1 VLDARG
7 DPLRL
12 VEPGAAGQ
20 AIRTETAALVAA
32 AMVAAVEA
40 PGAFAFGAKI
50 PNVHVAGKT
59 GTAEVPSGSPHGW
72 FVGFAPAEAPTAVVA
87 VLLEN
92 SPRGGEDAAPVGGAV
107 LRAAL
112 AR

>member
-12 VEPGAAGQ
+12 VEPGAVAQ
-20 AIRTETAALVAA
+20 VIRPETAAIVGA

-40 PGAFAFGAKI
+40 PGAFAFGARI
-50 PNVHVAGKT
+50 PGVHVAGKT
-59 GTAEVPSGSPHGW
+59 GTAETGSGAPHGW

-87 VLLEN
+87 VIIEN
-92 SPRGGEDAAPVGGAV
+92 SPKGGEDAAPVGAVV
-107 LRAAL
+107 LRAAIG
-112 AR
+112 R